1 VRIAIVGTGVSG
13 LVAAHRLRRAHEL
26 TLFEAGAHVGGH
38 VHTHAVEL
46 AGRRHAIDT
55 GFIVFNRRTYPIFC
69 ALLEEL
75 GVEAQDS
82 DMSFSVR
89 CERTG
94 LEWNGRNLDTLF
106 AQRSNLLRPSFLAM
120 VRDILRFN
128 REALELLEDREGRWT
143 LGEWLAHK
151 RYSKSFVQN
160 YAVPMGAAIWSA
172 GESDLQA
179 FPARAFAAFFHNHG
193 MLQVD
198 GRPQWLTVKGGSRS
212 YVEALIAPLAGRI
225 RLRTPVRRIRRVG
238 AGSDAGVELTLDGGE
253 VQRFDQVV
261 IATHSD
267 QALRLLADPSPQERE
282 ILGAI
287 RYQENE
293 ALLHTDAS
301 VLPRRRKC
309 WASWNYHIVRPEEP
323 IRPGPVAV
331 TYWMNKLQTLDCP
344 ETVCVTL
351 NRAHAVDPARILERI
366 TYHHPQFT
374 RESLAAQARRD
385 EISGVRRTWY
395 CGAYW
400 GYGFHEDGAK
410 SGAAVAERLSS
421 ARQEAWAR

>member
-1 VRIAIVGTGVSG
+1 MRIAIIGTGVSG
-13 LVAAHRLRRAHEL
+13 LVAAHQLRRKHDV

-38 VHTHAVEL
+38 VHTHEIEV
-46 AGRRHAIDT
+46 AGRRLSVDT
-55 GFIVFNRRTYPIFC
+55 GFIVFNRKTYPTFC
-69 ALLEEL
+69 KLLDEL
-75 GVEAQDS
+75 GVEAQES
-82 DMSFSVR
+82 DMGFSVR
-89 CERTG
+89 CERTK

-128 REALELLEDREGRWT
+128 KEALELLEDREGRWT

-172 GESDLQA
+172 GESDMHA
-179 FPARAFAAFFHNHG
+179 FPARFFADFFHNHG

-198 GRPQWLTVKGGSRS
+198 GRPQWLTVKGGSKS
-212 YVEALIAPLAGRI
+212 YVEALVAPLEGRI
-225 RLRTPVRRIRRVG
+225 HVLTPVRRVRRFE
-238 AGSDAGVELTLDGGE
+238 DRVELTLPGGE
-253 VQRFDQVV
+253 VRAFDAVV

-293 ALLHTDAS
+293 AALHTD
-301 VLPRRRKC
+301 VRLLPRLRKC
-309 WASWNYHIVRPEEP
+309 WASWNYHLVKPEEP
-323 IRPGPVAV
+323 IQPGPVAV
-331 TYWMNKLQTLDCP
+331 TYWMNKLQAFESP
-344 ETVCVTL
+344 EQVCVTL
-351 NRAHAVDPARILERI
+351 NRTHAVDPKKLIKRI

-374 RESLAAQARRD
+374 RESIVAQSRRD

-400 GYGFHEDGAK
+400 TYGFHEDGAK
-410 SGAAVAERLSS
+410 SGALVAERIAKAPQVAL
-421 ARQEAWAR
+421 AR

>member
-1 VRIAIVGTGVSG
+1 MRIAIVGTGVSG
-13 LVAAHRLRRAHEL
+13 LVAAHRLRREHDL
-26 TLFEAGAHVGGH
+26 TLFEAGAHAGGH
-38 VHTHAVEL
+38 VHTHSIELGGRQHAV
-46 AGRRHAIDT
+46 DT
-55 GFIVFNRRTYPIFC
+55 GFIVFNRKTYPTFC

-75 GVEAQDS
+75 GVEAQPS
-82 DMSFSVR
+82 DMGFSVR

-128 REALELLEDREGRWT
+128 KEALELLEDREGRWT

-172 GESDLQA
+172 GESDMHA
-179 FPARAFAAFFHNHG
+179 FPARFFVDFFHNHG

-198 GRPQWLTVKGGSRS
+198 GRPQWLTVKGGSKR
-212 YVEALIAPLAGRI
+212 YVEALTAQLSGRI
-225 RLRTPVRRIRRVG
+225 HTRTPVQRVRRFADR
-238 AGSDAGVELTLDGGE
+238 VELTLPGGE
-253 VQRFDQVV
+253 VRAFDSVV

-293 ALLHTDAS
+293 AALHTDAS
-301 VLPRRRKC
+301 LLPRRRKC
-309 WASWNYHIVRPEEP
+309 WASWNYHLVRPEDP
-323 IRPGPVAV
+323 IQPGPVAV
-331 TYWMNKLQTLDCP
+331 TYWMNKLQNLDTP
-344 ETVCVTL
+344 EALCVTL
-351 NRAHAVDPARILERI
+351 NRTHAVDPRKLLARM

-374 RESLAAQARRD
+374 RAAIAAQGRRD

-410 SGAAVAERLSS
+410 SGAEVAERLLR
-421 ARQEAWAR
+421 APQEALAR

>member
-1 VRIAIVGTGVSG
+1 MRIAIIGTGVSG
-13 LVAAHRLRRAHEL
+13 LVAAHRLRREHEL

-38 VHTHAVEL
+38 VHTHEVEV
-46 AGRRHAIDT
+46 AGRRLSVDT
-55 GFIVFNRRTYPIFC
+55 GFIVFNRKTYPTFC
-69 ALLEEL
+69 ALLDEL
-75 GVEAQDS
+75 GVQAQAS
-82 DMSFSVR
+82 DMGFSVR

-128 REALELLEDREGRWT
+128 KEALELLDDREGRWT

-172 GESDLQA
+172 GEGDMHV
-179 FPARAFAAFFHNHG
+179 FPARFFVDFFHNHG

-198 GRPQWLTVKGGSRS
+198 DRPQWLTVKGGSER
-212 YVEALIAPLAGRI
+212 YVQALTAPLKGRI
-225 RLRTPVRRIRRVG
+225 HLRTPVQRVRRFEDR
-238 AGSDAGVELTLDGGE
+238 VELTLPGGE
-253 VQRFDQVV
+253 VREFDSVV

-293 ALLHTDAS
+293 AALHTD
-301 VLPRRRKC
+301 VRLLPRLRKC
-309 WASWNYHIVRPEEP
+309 WASWNYHLVKPDEP
-323 IRPGPVAV
+323 LQPGPVAV
-331 TYWMNKLQTLDCP
+331 TYWMNKLQALDCP
-344 ETVCVTL
+344 EQICVTL
-351 NRAHAVDPARILERI
+351 NRTHAVDPSKLIKRI
-366 TYHHPQFT
+366 TYHHPQYT
-374 RESLAAQARRD
+374 RESIAAQGRRG

-400 GYGFHEDGAK
+400 TYGFHEDGAA
-410 SGAAVAERLSS
+410 SGAQVAERILELP
-421 ARQEAWAR
+421 QEALAQ